1 MCYYK
6 NKLNKVLRKGGV
18 YMRDYLRKLRNEKGI
33 TQLEVAN
40 QLNISES
47 GYSLIESGE
56 RQKDMSISMAEKLA
70 AILDVPLTVI
80 LENERKE

>member
-1 MCYYK
+1 
-6 NKLNKVLRKGGV
+6 
-18 YMRDYLRKLRNEKGI
+18 MRDYLRKLRNEKGI